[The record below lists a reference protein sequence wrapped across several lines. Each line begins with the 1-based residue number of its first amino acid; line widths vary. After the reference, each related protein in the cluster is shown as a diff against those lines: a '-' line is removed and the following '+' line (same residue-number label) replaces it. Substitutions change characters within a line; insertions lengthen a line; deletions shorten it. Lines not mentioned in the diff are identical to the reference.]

1 MNFWIIQTNYRL
13 MPQAHVIAC
22 SKNLSKLLILSI
34 PVISLLFDRRRLQDK
49 EVQALNYKWH
59 CKYKL

>member
-1 MNFWIIQTNYRL
+1 

-34 PVISLLFDRRRLQDK
+34 PVISVLFDRRRLQDK
-49 EVQALNYKWH
+49 EVQALNYK
-59 CKYKL
+59 

>member
-1 MNFWIIQTNYRL
+1 MNFWIIQTNYHL

-34 PVISLLFDRRRLQDK
+34 PVISVLFDRRRLQDK
-49 EVQALNYKWH
+49 EVQALNYKWR